1 MRVIVLESSEV
12 NLPIFLLHLFLSPL
26 IPYTLCQWK
35 CSTTRVTRS
44 SDDTLEKSVRLGAK
58 LQAAGVADIGQRVSK
73 SIDLMRTVAVFAT
86 RTKL

>member
-1 MRVIVLESSEV
+1 MRAIVLESSEV
-12 NLPIFLLHLFLSPL
+12 NLPIFLLHLFL

-44 SDDTLEKSVRLGAK
+44 SDDTLEKSIRLGAK